1 MNGLK
6 HIISA
11 HPFFRGMKPEYMEI
25 LAYGATA
32 AKIKPE
38 QIQLDQA

>member
-6 HIISA
+6 EIINA
-11 HPFFRGMKPEYMEI
+11 HPFFRGMKPQYMEI